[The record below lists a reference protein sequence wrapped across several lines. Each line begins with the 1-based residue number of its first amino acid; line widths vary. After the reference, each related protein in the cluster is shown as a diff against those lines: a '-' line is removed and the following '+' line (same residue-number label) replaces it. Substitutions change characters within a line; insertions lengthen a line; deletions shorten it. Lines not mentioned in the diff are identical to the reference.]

1 MRGVMRRR
9 YCTFDMGGAATC
21 RVNGVVGVAVAE
33 TRDKRGTGRE
43 HVQ

>member
-1 MRGVMRRR
+1 MRRR
-9 YCTFDMGGAATC
+9 YCTFVVGVAAIC

-43 HVQ
+43 HIQ